1 MPRRDGIHVVP
12 EDELG
17 RVFAGW
23 HGRESWGREHVV
35 DHYRSG
41 KVLLVLYVRHA
52 SEPDWREQDIVP
64 AAEGGDKIMAHDF
77 AKCSKVSLLI
87 FIGS

>member
-1 MPRRDGIHVVP
+1 MP

-41 KVLLVLYVRHA
+41 KVLLVLYVPHA
-52 SEPDWREQDIVP
+52 SERDRRERDIVP
-64 AAEGGDKIMAHDF
+64 APGGGDTIMAP
-77 AKCSKVSLLI
+77 
-87 FIGS
+87 